1 MSVMG
6 KLKSIIVV
14 LFIISFCIPSTAQD
28 SSNTQKRKPFE
39 IGLSIGSPELIS
51 LHGVCFLPGLNNHVT
66 IGARAGW
73 FKLNEITSILWGVNI
88 DYYIKHTGKG
98 LYFGA
103 EFERNSIK
111 IRNPTNQTIIDE
123 FTYSTTFDYKYFY
136 RYYCFYAG
144 YACIWDKFYVTP
156 ELGIAYS
163 HTDNYIIETVL
174 IKNITETVTEPL
186 YPQLKANT
194 VGLLLRL
201 SVGYRF

>member
-1 MSVMG
+1 MG

-14 LFIISFCIPSTAQD
+14 LFIISFCLPSTAQD

-39 IGLSIGSPELIS
+39 IGLSLGSPELIS
-51 LHGVCFLPGLNNHVT
+51 LHGVYFLPGLNNHVT

-73 FKLNEITSILWGVNI
+73 YKINEIKSILWGVNI
-88 DYYIKHTGKG
+88 DYYIKHSGKG

-111 IRNPTNQTIIDE
+111 LSNPTNNTVIDD
-123 FTYSTTFDYKYFY
+123 FTFATTFDYTYYY
-136 RYYCFYAG
+136 RYYSFYAG

-156 ELGIAYS
+156 ELGICCS
-163 HTDNYIIETVL
+163 HTDNYVIETVL
-174 IKNITETVTEPL
+174 IKNITKTVTEPL
-186 YPQLKANT
+186 NPQLKANE